1 MIKNYSYPL
10 DPSWSTEEISS
21 VLYFLNQ
28 VEKAYEGK
36 VVILGDADL
45 GPSDCRIE
53 WADGGIER
61 DVRALWEEIDH
72 VLAEVQTI
80 EHPNSDQQPQEP
92 SAKAGA

>member
-36 VVILGDADL
+36 VDVITLLNSYASFKSIVKSKSQEKQID
-45 GPSDCRIE
+45 RKF
-53 WADGGIER
+53 ER
-61 DVRALWEEIDH
+61 ESGYSTY
-72 VLAEVQTI
+72 QTVKA
-80 EHPNSDQQPQEP
+80 
-92 SAKAGA
+92 AKEKSKGFISLEK